1 MIYFFVVY
9 CIICLL
15 GCKSCFKTE
24 YDYLSRDVTTSVKGI
39 FILMVFF
46 SHFNSYVQY
55 TELLDRI
62 YTIPF
67 VMIGQGMVTMF
78 LFYSGYG
85 VSNECR
91 MLP

>member
-1 MIYFFVVY
+1 M
-9 CIICLL
+9 L

-24 YDYLSRDVTTSVKGI
+24 YDYLSRDVTTSIKWI

-55 TELLDRI
+55 TEWLARI

-67 VMIGQGMVTMF
+67 HLIGQGMVTMF

-85 VSNECR
+85 V
-91 MLP
+91 M